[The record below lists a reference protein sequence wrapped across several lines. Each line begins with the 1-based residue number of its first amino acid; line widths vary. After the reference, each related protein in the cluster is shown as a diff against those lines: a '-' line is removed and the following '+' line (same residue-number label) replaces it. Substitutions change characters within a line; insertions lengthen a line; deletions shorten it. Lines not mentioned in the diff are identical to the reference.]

1 MLQSGCKNNVTRF
14 DLDKPIG
21 SKFVK
26 FVVNSFTGR
35 GGGLQYLGIDTE
47 KGIDPGVR
55 GGQCSNNVH
64 SYF

>member
-1 MLQSGCKNNVTRF
+1 MLQSSCKINATRF

-26 FVVNSFTGR
+26 FVVKSFAGK
-35 GGGLQYLGIDTE
+35 GGGLQYFGIDME

-55 GGQCSNNVH
+55 GG
-64 SYF
+64 

>member
-1 MLQSGCKNNVTRF
+1 M
-14 DLDKPIG
+14 
-21 SKFVK
+21 K

-55 GGQCSNNVH
+55 GGQCSDYVH

>member
-1 MLQSGCKNNVTRF
+1 MLQSSCKINATRF

-26 FVVNSFTGR
+26 FVVKSFTGK
-35 GGGLQYLGIDTE
+35 GGGLQYLGINME

-55 GGQCSNNVH
+55 GGQ
-64 SYF
+64 